1 MTSWALKKSSLQY
14 VQERR
19 QSYQKGD
26 AFEKLIQHYLA
37 AKQEEQRQSALYTLI
52 KERFAAQGLE
62 LPYAM
67 KRWIQEP

>member
-1 MTSWALKKSSLQY
+1 MTSWALQKSSLQY
-14 VQERR
+14 LQEWR

-37 AKQEEQRQSALYTLI
+37 ARQEETTVLYTLI

>member
-37 AKQEEQRQSALYTLI
+37 AKQEETKGLYTLI